1 MDTVAKLEAELRRSE
16 ENHTRIYV
24 ALMEARAAKAKQF
37 EHAANKRRGN
47 VVDLPTDPVARAI
60 VMAGR
65 KRRNED

>member
-24 ALMEARAAKAKQF
+24 ELLEARAVKARQIA
-37 EHAANKRRGN
+37 HAGEKRRGN
-47 VVDLPTDPVARAI
+47 VVDLPSDRVARAI
-60 VMAGR
+60 VLAGR